1 MDMASLPNG
10 KTEIIGSNRDLLDV
24 IENFCGGDIRR
35 LVIERF
41 VTDLAPIETAHS
53 ALDKALDV
61 FEGKDTQY
69 TEETIK
75 SLVELTEKAFNAI
88 TEMI

>member
-24 IENFCGGDIRR
+24 IEDLCGGDIRR
-35 LVIERF
+35 LVVERF
-41 VTDLAPIETAHS
+41 ITDLTPIETAHN

-61 FEGKDTQY
+61 FDGKGTQY

-75 SLVELTEKAFNAI
+75 SLAELTEKAYNAI